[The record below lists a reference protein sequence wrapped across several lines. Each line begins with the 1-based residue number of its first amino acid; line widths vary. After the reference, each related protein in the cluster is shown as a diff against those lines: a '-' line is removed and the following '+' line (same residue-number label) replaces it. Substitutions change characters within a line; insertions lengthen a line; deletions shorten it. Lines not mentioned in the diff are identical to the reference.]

1 MENNK
6 ISDNSKLPSNKKN
19 KFAWV
24 LPIVLIIIF
33 AIFTVFVFFK
43 SGTVKNAIT
52 SVLSVLTPIFYGI
65 VIAYILNPITVF
77 IKRMYAFVA
86 VKLFK
91 VKGDSYKKQASII
104 SIILAVILLLSVLW
118 ILLSSIL
125 PQLFQTIISLV
136 DYIPNEFDEVS
147 NWLSQY
153 VNPDKQWTV
162 WLDTVARSLLD
173 KIEAWFTDDFSKTI
187 ALALHYI
194 TSGVVTVVS
203 TLFDIVIGICVA
215 VYLLKDKNQIFAH
228 IRKIISALFNENK
241 SKTIIDIGI
250 HAKNI
255 FNGYV
260 YGTLLGS
267 VIIFIATLTFML
279 ITNMPYAILIS
290 TIVCITN
297 IIPFFGPFIGAV
309 PSIFILLLYNPAT
322 ALVFTVF
329 TLIIQQVEG
338 HFLTPLLISGT
349 TGVSPFWVTTA
360 LLVGGGFFGLS
371 GLLFSVP
378 IFSVIY
384 YLIKLYMENRLKLR
398 ALPVETSVYENQTDF
413 DYTKITH
420 AVENKKRKKSDKK

>member
-1 MENNK
+1 MEDNK
-6 ISDNSKLPSNKKN
+6 FSSSDNDLTYRKRKL
-19 KFAWV
+19 AWV
-24 LPIVLIIIF
+24 FPVMIIF
-33 AIFTVFVFFK
+33 AVLVVFIFFK
-43 SGTVKNAIT
+43 AGTVKNAV
-52 SVLSVLTPIFYGI
+52 SVVMSVFTPIFYGI
-65 VIAYILNPITVF
+65 AIAYILNPVVVF
-77 IKRMYAFVA
+77 FKRLYSLVAIKI
-86 VKLFK
+86 FK
-91 VKGDSYKKQASII
+91 AKSDAYKKQAGVVAIV
-104 SIILAVILLLSVLW
+104 LAIALLLLALW
-118 ILLSSIL
+118 ILLSLVL
-125 PQLFQTIISLV
+125 PQLFQTIITLV
-136 DYIPNEFDEVS
+136 DYVPNEFDEVT

-153 VNPDKQWTV
+153 VDPEKQWTI
-162 WLDTVARSLLD
+162 WLDSIARSLLD
-173 KIEAWFTDDFSKTI
+173 KIEAWFTDDLSKTI
-187 ALALHYI
+187 TLALQYI
-194 TSGVVTVVS
+194 TSGVVTVIS
-203 TLFDIVIGICVA
+203 TVFDIIIGICVA

-228 IRKIISALFNENK
+228 IHKIVYAVFNKKTSAMVIN
-241 SKTIIDIGI
+241 IGV

-255 FNGYV
+255 FNGYI

-267 VIIFIATLTFML
+267 IIVFIATLTFML

-322 ALVFTVF
+322 AVLFAIF

-384 YLIKLYMENRLKLR
+384 YLVKLFVENKLKNKD
-398 ALPVETSVYENQTDF
+398 LPVETVDYESQTDY
-413 DYTKITH
+413 DYSRITN
-420 AVENKKRKKSDKK
+420 AVKAKRKKK